1 MCVCTCVCVHVRVC
15 VCAYVCVR
23 ACVCPRK
30 RHQLCVS
37 AALEQGP
44 RLGTWHLSH
53 GLAGTSAVPTQS
65 FPSPSCISSPGRGC
79 AQKSW
84 PPGSV
89 CHLGNCSP
97 RLLALEQS
105 LHGWGTKARRARLGR
120 GALRLAAFLEM
131 KSSAPWKA
139 DSHHWCPCQPADHA
153 WIAAPGLSDEL
164 GGEPSGDASA
174 LSCYSDGPA
183 GRNCLTLP
191 IPDSLT
197 LPPSAVCKPR
207 KKSYHVGV
215 LSLRSLCG

>member
-1 MCVCTCVCVHVRVC
+1 MCVCTCVCVHVHVC

-37 AALEQGP
+37 AVLEQGP
-44 RLGTWHLSH
+44 QLGTWLLSH

-164 GGEPSGDASA
+164 GGEPSD
-174 LSCYSDGPA
+174 D
-183 GRNCLTLP
+183 
-191 IPDSLT
+191 
-197 LPPSAVCKPR
+197 VCP
-207 KKSYHVGV
+207 
-215 LSLRSLCG
+215 LLLQ